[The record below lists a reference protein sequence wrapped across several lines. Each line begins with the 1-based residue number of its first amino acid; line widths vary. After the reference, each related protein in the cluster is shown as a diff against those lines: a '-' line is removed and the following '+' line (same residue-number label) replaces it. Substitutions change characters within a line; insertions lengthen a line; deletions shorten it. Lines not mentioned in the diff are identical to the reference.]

1 MRRPLVLLL
10 VTSLLSFAAC
20 ASSSG
25 SSSSPSRPA
34 TQTMGSADVGTIT
47 VTNSTTADVSHLTA
61 SVDAVWRIMPSVFDS
76 LGVPITTM
84 DVASHTIGN
93 QGYKLRGRLGK
104 VSLSRYLDC
113 GNTQIGPNAD
123 SYDVYLSVVSTV
135 VAEGTAGAKLS
146 TTVDAKARPITYNQA
161 YSNCASKGGIE
172 IRIADLVKARLA
184 K

>member
-1 MRRPLVLLL
+1 MRRLLL
-10 VTSLLSFAAC
+10 LSVVPVSLALAAC

-25 SSSSPSRPA
+25 GPTPSRPA

-47 VTNSTTADVSHLTA
+47 VTNASTADVSHLPY

-76 LGVPITTM
+76 VGVPITLL
-84 DVASHTIGN
+84 DQASHSIGN

-104 VSLSRYLDC
+104 TILSRLIDC

-123 SYDVYLSVVSTV
+123 TYDVYLSVVTTV
-135 VAEGTAGAKLS
+135 QAEGATGAKLS
-146 TTVDAKARPITYNQA
+146 TVVDAKARPITYNQG
-161 YSNCASKGGIE
+161 YSNCASRGGIE
-172 IRIADLVKARLA
+172 IKIADLVKARLA